1 MSYFTRIRNVFRKTK
16 GHREIEEEL
25 ADHIDYGVKAGRS
38 RAEIE
43 QALGGLLRQRET
55 STDVKLAV
63 WLDSLKAD
71 AVFGMRQLRSR
82 PTATAAAVLS
92 LALAIGSITA
102 AFRLIDAML
111 LRPLPVANPQ
121 SLYTLAYGYID

>member
-16 GHREIEEEL
+16 VHRDIEEEL

-38 RAEIE
+38 RSEIE

-55 STDVKLAV
+55 TTDVKLVV
-63 WLDSLKAD
+63 WLDSLKSD
-71 AVFGMRQLRSR
+71 VVFGIRQLRSR
-82 PTATAAAVLS
+82 ATATAAAIIS

-102 AFRLIDAML
+102 AFQPLRRLVSGT
-111 LRPLPVANPQ
+111 RPE
-121 SLYTLAYGYID
+121 